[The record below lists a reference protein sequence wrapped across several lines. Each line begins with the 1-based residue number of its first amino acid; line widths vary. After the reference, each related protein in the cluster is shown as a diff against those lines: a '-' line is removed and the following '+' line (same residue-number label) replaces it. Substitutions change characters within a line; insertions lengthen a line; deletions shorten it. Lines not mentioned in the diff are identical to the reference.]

1 MRRAAR
7 HLVVV
12 VLAFACALPC
22 TLAAQTYKPKAIVFQ
37 SSDASRHVDSAE
49 LLRISGLQQGVP
61 LSKADIEAALQKLGD
76 TGIFSNLS
84 YTVSDAALTI
94 RLTPAGGGQALPVR
108 FANFVWW
115 QPDELL
121 KILEGRIP
129 LFTGTLPLQGNQT
142 GEVEDAL
149 VALLTDK
156 GIPDAHITAM
166 PSQTNGTIDGVILS
180 ITSPEILIGQTH
192 FTGSVPAVDDKLN
205 TLDRE
210 IVDRDFDRQ
219 DYTNTIRNSVQE
231 IFEDAGYLDV
241 TNEPPVFSP
250 PHKDLGRYV
259 VDADV
264 TIHPGDLYRVG
275 AINIHPESPVT
286 EATLR
291 SALTLKSGD
300 AASASDLR
308 VAASAL
314 ARVYSDQA
322 FLDAK
327 ASAVVDRILSNHTV
341 NYTFTFSPGTQYRLA
356 AIDTSALP
364 LDLQHEFAASWHV
377 APGALTDKSFQT
389 TLRQTV
395 QQLHTRS
402 GIFVGGKRDPAAHTV
417 VIALE
422 LRKLPGIFNDP
433 GDPGTPLPS
442 SVPPPQLPTLPTMPL
457 PPPPTGRRPR

>member
-7 HLVVV
+7 HLVIVI
-12 VLAFACALPC
+12 LAFACALPC
-22 TLAAQTYKPKAIVFQ
+22 TLAAQTYKPKTIVFQ

-61 LSKADIEAALQKLGD
+61 LSKADIEGALQKLGD

-84 YTVSDAALTI
+84 YTVSDAVLTI

-121 KILEGRIP
+121 KTLEARIP

-149 VALLTDK
+149 VALLTGK
-156 GIPDAHITAM
+156 GIPDARITAM
-166 PSQTNGTIDGVILS
+166 PSQTSGTIDGVILS
-180 ITSPEILIGQTH
+180 ITSPEIVVGETH
-192 FTGSVPAVDDKLN
+192 FTGSVPAVDAKLN
-205 TLDRE
+205 AINRE

-231 IFEDAGYLDV
+231 IFQDAGYLDV
-241 TNEPPVFSP
+241 TNEPPVFAP
-250 PHKDLGRYV
+250 PRKDLGRFA

-264 TIHPGDLYRVG
+264 TIHPRDLYRVG
-275 AINIHPESPVT
+275 AINVRSESPLT
-286 EATLR
+286 ESALR
-291 SALTLKSGD
+291 TVLTLKSGD
-300 AASASDLR
+300 PASASDLR
-308 VAASAL
+308 VAASTL

-327 ASAVVDRILSNHTV
+327 ASAAIDRVLSNHTV

-364 LDLQHEFAASWHV
+364 LDLQREFAASWHL
-377 APGALTDKSFQT
+377 APGALTDMAFQT
-389 TLRQTV
+389 ALRQTV

-402 GIFVGGKRDPAAHTV
+402 GIYVGGKRDPLTHTV

-422 LRKLPGIFNDP
+422 LRKLPGIFTEP

-442 SVPPPQLPTLPTMPL
+442 SVPPPQLPPLPTLP